1 VATNSGRQKW
11 PTASAP
17 RPGRQ
22 PLMRPAIRFLG
33 LWLLIS
39 SLFLAPACGYRVVG
53 SEPTLPD
60 KPRATLAIPPLE
72 NRSMEPGLE
81 TIFANDLIRAFQES
95 HIVQV
100 KSGDAKADYVL
111 RGTIKKLEHSS
122 TAYLD
127 IERSLIRRATLTVEF
142 SLKDTRSGK
151 VVWKGTE
158 IVRHDYV
165 ADKYYGIG
173 EATRDQGLR
182 QMSVRLAQRV
192 HDKIGLL
199 F

>member
-1 VATNSGRQKW
+1 MPPRSQNWRRHPRLAVA
-11 PTASAP
+11 
-17 RPGRQ
+17 
-22 PLMRPAIRFLG
+22 RFLIAV
-33 LWLLIS
+33 LL
-39 SLFLAPACGYRVVG
+39 LLPACGYRVVG
-53 SEPTLPD
+53 AEPVHPD
-60 KPRATLAIPPLE
+60 KPVVTLAILPFE
-72 NRSMEPGLE
+72 NRSLEPGLE
-81 TIFANDLIRAFQES
+81 TIFANDMLRAFQES
-95 HIVQV
+95 RIVQV
-100 KSGDAKADYVL
+100 KAGEGKADYLLQGV
-111 RGTIKKLEHSS
+111 IKKMEHSS

-127 IERSLIRRATLTVEF
+127 IERSLIRRATLTVEIN
-142 SLKDTRSGK
+142 LKDTRSGK
-151 VVWKGTE
+151 IVWKGTE